1 MNSPIVIQNY
11 DPLWP
16 QRFQTLRSPIAAV
29 LGGLAAAI
37 EHVGST
43 AVPGLAAKPVIDID
57 ILLISASDLSLVI
70 HRLASLGYEHR
81 GDLGI
86 AGRESFLA
94 PPGDFLH
101 HLYVCPPGS
110 EEYRRH
116 IAFRDYLRS
125 HPEDADT
132 YATLKRRL
140 ADKFRAD
147 REAYNQA
154 KSAFVGEILRRA
166 GQHPTL

>member
-16 QRFQTLRSPIAAV
+16 QRFQTLRSPIAVV

-57 ILLISASDLSLVI
+57 ILLTFATDLPLVI
-70 HRLASLGYEHR
+70 HKLASLGYAHR

-86 AGRESFLA
+86 AGREAFRI
-94 PPGDFLH
+94 PPGYFPH

-110 EEYRRH
+110 EEYNRH
-116 IAFRDYLRS
+116 IAFRNYLRT
-125 HPEDADT
+125 HPEDAHA
-132 YATLKRRL
+132 YATLKSQL

-154 KSAFVGEILRRA
+154 KSAFVGEILRHA
-166 GQHPTL
+166 SQYPTP